1 MIKLKNYRQLS
12 EHYQSFLYQRFI
24 DTSQSEKFGY
34 PKVIDSI
41 EISSKTES
49 NITQLLTLIFDI
61 AEQLLAPGGQDQ
73 TVFQPR
79 IPAKY
84 IYLEEA
90 LEEYR
95 HNRKKSILTEKEYKK
110 RDLIQEIFQGTN
122 QNSFRDHVELQQATK
137 WLHENG
143 SIKEQD

>member
-41 EISSKTES
+41 EISTPGRMK
-49 NITQLLTLIFDI
+49 QIFV
-61 AEQLLAPGGQDQ
+61 DQ
-73 TVFQPR
+73 GHLKGDF
-79 IPAKY
+79 
-84 IYLEEA
+84 
-90 LEEYR
+90 
-95 HNRKKSILTEKEYKK
+95 

>member
-49 NITQLLTLIFDI
+49 NIIQLLTLIFNI

-79 IPAKY
+79 FPAKY

-95 HNRKKSILTEKEYKK
+95 QNRKH
-110 RDLIQEIFQGTN
+110 RF
-122 QNSFRDHVELQQATK
+122 
-137 WLHENG
+137 
-143 SIKEQD
+143 